1 MKKFINIVILTGMT
15 LGSLSCNK
23 LLEVDPKQS
32 IDSNTALGSQ
42 EAIDAAVNGTYA
54 RLREVGLYGR
64 DLIAIP
70 ELLADNAINTGA
82 GNRLVGQGIN
92 QAGSHIQTETWQYCY
107 YINNQANLILEAL
120 DTYDGDEAYENN
132 IAGQLHFLRALVY
145 HTLMKAYAYDPT
157 AIVEPS
163 DRGGVPIINQGVL
176 NTAQIDFTA
185 RPTIAEV
192 YDFIYSELDK
202 AISLL
207 PANSNKIADQTFAS
221 LAAAH
226 ALYSR
231 VALYRGDMAKVISEG
246 ELAIN
251 TSGLS
256 LASTDQFVNTW
267 RTDKNPESFFEVAF
281 VLAADHSNTTN
292 ESLRATFTTRM
303 TASSTTTV
311 SHGNVVLSEELYSQ
325 YSENDVRKALI
336 MPGLGSNSSR
346 WEITKF
352 VSRSGINNIDN
363 VPVIRLPEVIL
374 NMAEAYAT
382 PGSAVYN
389 ESAARTELNK
399 IRERAG
405 IGAATYS
412 GEALFNDIILQR
424 RLELAFEGHRFFDLK
439 RLGRDI
445 IKESGNVQH
454 GDFRIL
460 ANIPVR
466 EARPN
471 TQVEQNPGY

>member
-1 MKKFINIVILTGMT
+1 MKKIINIVMLAGLAFGT
-15 LGSLSCNK
+15 LSCNK
-23 LLEVDPKQS
+23 LLEVDPKHA
-32 IDSNTALGSQ
+32 IDSNTALSSE
-42 EAIDAAVNGTYA
+42 EAIDAAVNGVYS

-70 ELLADNAINTGA
+70 ELLADNATNTGA

-92 QAGSHIQTETWQYCY
+92 QAGSHMLTETWQYCY

-120 DTYDGDEAYENN
+120 EAFDGDEAYENN

-163 DRGGVPIINQGVL
+163 NRGGVPIINHGVL
-176 NTAQIDFTA
+176 NTDQIEYA
-185 RPTIAEV
+185 SRPTIGEV
-192 YDFIYSELDK
+192 YDFIYGELDK
-202 AISLL
+202 AVSLL
-207 PANSNKIADQTFAS
+207 PSNSNKIDDQTFAS
-221 LAAAH
+221 LAATH

-231 VALYRGDMAKVISEG
+231 VALYRGDMPKVVSEG

-256 LASTDQFVNTW
+256 LASTSQFVNTW

-303 TASSTTTV
+303 TATSTAAV
-311 SHGNVVLSEELYSQ
+311 SHGNVVVSDELYGQ
-325 YSENDVRKALI
+325 YGANDVRRELI
-336 MPGLGSNSSR
+336 MRGLGGNSSR

-363 VPVIRLPEVIL
+363 VPVIRLPEVFL
-374 NMAEAYAT
+374 NIAEAYAT
-382 PGSAVYN
+382 PGSAVHN
-389 ESAARTELNK
+389 ETAALEQLNK

-405 IGAATYS
+405 IGRINYS

-439 RLGRDI
+439 RLGSDI
-445 IKESGNVQH
+445 IKESGNIQH

-466 EARPN
+466 EAVPN